1 MNKIPSQSEM
11 DEVFCAFYELSH
23 RYKMIYGVHYTTLI
37 KVLKFWNELGKEEME
52 KLENLK
58 YEPRMKAPTFPE
70 YGFDNDGNF
79 TIIK

>member
-1 MNKIPSQSEM
+1 MNKAPSQTEM

-23 RYKMIYGVHYTTLI
+23 RYKMIYGVDYKILI
-37 KVLKFWNELGKEEME
+37 KVLEFWNELGKKKMDMIEG
-52 KLENLK
+52 LK
-58 YEPRMKAPTFPE
+58 YEPRMKAPKFPE

>member
-1 MNKIPSQSEM
+1 
-11 DEVFCAFYELSH
+11 
-23 RYKMIYGVHYTTLI
+23 MIYGVDCETLI
-37 KVLKFWNELGKEEME
+37 KVLEFWNELGKEEME

-70 YGFDNDGNF
+70 YGFDNHGNF